1 MTEVTNF
8 QHLAMVRAANELKK
22 STYEA
27 HLLSKTDT
35 EKIDRD
41 LLYLLILRMSYDLS
55 ISIKRALFAGMTN
68 KEIRDGIKLA
78 REVFKHSDFISRL
91 QTWPRGYPGDFET
104 IEQLYFAEP
113 TSTNLLGFIMDE
125 AAFNWPITQQH
136 RNKINHQCE
145 EIRKICLGIKNPKIL
160 IVASGGGIDAW
171 KAQDA
176 LENAHA
182 TVVFNDIEE
191 DAIDL
196 VKKRCI
202 EATYEKVFIP
212 GNLFRK
218 RKKFIKYGPYDLIL
232 CGGLFDYIEME
243 RISKF
248 IKAIYDEALKDNGE
262 IFFTNLAVGNPYQ
275 GFIETV
281 CDWKMIYRSEDD
293 FIKAFKKIV
302 GETNI
307 EHWRDETKLAVFYRI
322 KKEK

>member
-1 MTEVTNF
+1 MTEMTNH
-8 QHLAMVRAANELKK
+8 QHLEMACAEDELKK
-22 STYEA
+22 SAYEI
-27 HLLSKTDT
+27 HLLGKIDLD
-35 EKIDRD
+35 KIDRD
-41 LLYLLILRMSYDLS
+41 FLYLLILRMSYDLS
-55 ISIKRALFAGMTN
+55 ASIKHALLAGMTN
-68 KEIRDGIKLA
+68 KEIRDKVELA
-78 REVFKHSDFISRL
+78 REVFKHSNFISRL
-91 QTWPRGYPGDFET
+91 QRWPRGYPGDFET

-113 TSTNLLGFIMDE
+113 TSTNYLGSIMDK

-145 EIRKICLGIKNPKIL
+145 EIRKICSGVKNPKIL

-171 KAQDA
+171 KAQDS

-191 DAIDL
+191 DAINL

-202 EATYEKVFIP
+202 DSAYEQIFIP

-218 RKKFIKYGPYDLIL
+218 RKKFLDFGPYDLIL

-243 RISKF
+243 RISFF
-248 IKAIYDEALKDNGE
+248 IKSLYEKALNSNGK
-262 IFFTNLAVGNPYQ
+262 IFFTNLAAGNPYQ

-293 FIKAFKKIV
+293 FIKSLTKIV
-302 GETNI
+302 GEAKI

-322 KKEK
+322 KKER